1 MPVVVE
7 ELRKIGVLD
16 DVKKNAYVSYAAPC
30 WRKVDGTELAGH
42 GPPESEIT
50 PTADMPAAL
59 IMGQQDLARII
70 LDHLST
76 CSSVTVQ
83 FSTACVGVDP
93 HEGRVMVRTATD
105 EHILG
110 ADWVVG
116 ADGANSAVRRM
127 CLIPFEGYTWENFRF
142 TASDVLY
149 DFEKEGGYRAAN
161 FVVDPEDW
169 AVIARTGR
177 HGVWRI
183 AYGEPLDAPSD
194 QQSVEERSRDRIKRF
209 LPGSKD
215 YELKRIRPYVAQQR
229 CAAQFVKRRVILV
242 GDAAH
247 VSNFPF
253 PFLVVLYQGYKL
265 SANVT

>member
-1 MPVVVE
+1 
-7 ELRKIGVLD
+7 
-16 DVKKNAYVSYAAPC
+16 
-30 WRKVDGTELAGH
+30 
-42 GPPESEIT
+42 
-50 PTADMPAAL
+50 MPAGL
-59 IMGQQDLARII
+59 IMGQQDLAKII
-70 LDHLST
+70 LDHLSG

-83 FSTACVGVDP
+83 FSAACVGVDP
-93 HEGRVMVRTATD
+93 HEGRVMIRTETD
-105 EHILG
+105 EHVLS

-116 ADGANSAVRRM
+116 ADGANSPVRRM
-127 CLIPFEGYTWENFRF
+127 CLIPFEGSTWENFRF

-161 FVVDPEDW
+161 FIVDPEDW

-183 AYGEPLDAPSD
+183 AYGEPLDTPSD
-194 QQSVEERSRDRIKRF
+194 QRSVEERSRDRIKRF

-229 CAAQFVKRRVILV
+229 CAAQFVKGRVILV

-247 VSNFPF
+247 VSNFPLPVF
-253 PFLVVLYQGYKL
+253 VFLCQGNRP
-265 SANVT
+265 SANVA